1 MKKKIVSAVVALC
14 LVLGSTAA
22 LPQNAFIDS
31 TSISVSAASTS
42 TSGKCGD
49 NVSWT
54 LKDGVLT
61 ISGTGDMYY
70 YNNYDPYNT
79 SPFYERTDIK
89 SVVIKHGVTNV
100 GLYTFQDC
108 SNITSISIPASVK
121 VIDDSAF
128 KWGTTNLEKI
138 EVDSNNKDYT
148 TVDGVLYDKKVS
160 YLYFCPQA
168 KKDISIPNTVQ
179 HIDSFAFYKCRYLK
193 NITLPKGLLA
203 IGQSAFDS
211 CTSLETVVI
220 PSTVSYMDLDYNM
233 FDGCVSLV
241 SIDVDSDNTI
251 VSSIDGV
258 LYNKE
263 KTTLLLCPNRKES
276 ITIPETVTSID
287 DNAFYSD
294 DHDETY
300 ALLTS
305 IDVDANNKVYS
316 SDDGMLYSKDGTTL
330 LMCPRGKKSAAIA
343 DHATTIAPEAFYA
356 CTSLESVSIPDS
368 VVIIGED
375 AFWDCTKLTGITIP
389 NKVTNIESGLFWG
402 CESLESVNIPASVST
417 ISADAFNYCEK
428 LESINVDSNNQ
439 NYCTVD
445 GALYNKDITTLVKCP
460 AGKDSIDIP
469 STVKTI
475 GNNAFQSCDKLTSFT
490 IPVSVTSIG
499 DNAFESCTKLSSI
512 TIPDSVTSIGEYAF
526 DYCENLKSV
535 TLPESMTN
543 IADGMFQ
550 CCSNLTSVT
559 IPSSV
564 TSIGKSAFDEC
575 KNLTNINIPIGVTSI
590 GDYTFGYCESLESI
604 TVPECVTEIGAGAFY
619 GCSSLKSIN
628 IPDGVTTIGSSAFSD
643 CSSLKT
649 INIPDSVKSIGYS
662 AFNNCRSLKSAT
674 LSKSIKVLAGSVFE
688 DCSSLTSIT
697 IPDGVET
704 ISSCALSNCT
714 SLKSVTIPGSVT
726 YIWDDSFEGHSSD
739 DFAIYGKKG
748 SYAEN
753 FAKKNGEIFIDS
765 DVVSRLAGDSRFDT
779 AVEISK
785 ANFEKADTIVLA
797 YGLNYADALAGVP
810 LASSLN
816 APILLTNKDTIGDE
830 TLTEIKRLGAKNVV
844 ILGGEGAVS
853 GKVADALVGNGI
865 AKDNIERIAGSTR
878 YGTATAVAEKLT
890 KTPTDV
896 FFVYGNGFA
905 DALSVSAV
913 AAAKGAPIIYLNTKG
928 ELDKATAD
936 YLASIKGSVKNAYV
950 IGGTGVISDD
960 MMKKAG
966 KALGV
971 TPTRVFGAN
980 RFETCVAVNEK
991 FASVLSGE
999 SMCIATGVN
1008 FPDAL
1013 AGGVFAAQK
1022 KAPLF
1027 LASGKLSDVQKA
1039 YIKAKA
1045 PKNLYVFGGTGAVAN
1060 KLVDDIAQ
1068 I

>member
-1 MKKKIVSAVVALC
+1 MKKKIVSAVVAFC
-14 LVLGSTAA
+14 IVLGSAAA

-31 TSISVSAASTS
+31 TSISASADSTS

-89 SVVIKHGVTNV
+89 SVVIKNGVTNV

-108 SNITSISIPASVK
+108 SNITSISIPASVI

-128 KWGTTNLEKI
+128 KWGTANLEKI

-148 TVDGVLYDKKVS
+148 TVDGVLYDKKES

-179 HIDSFAFYKCRYLK
+179 HIDSFAFYGCRYLK
-193 NITLPKGLLA
+193 NITLPKGLRA

-241 SIDVDSDNTI
+241 SIDVDSDNTT

-263 KTTLLLCPNRKES
+263 KTTLLVCPNRKES

-287 DNAFYSD
+287 DNAFYLD

-343 DHATTIAPEAFYA
+343 DHATTIAPEAFHA
-356 CTSLESVSIPDS
+356 CKSLESVSIPDS

-375 AFWDCTKLTGITIP
+375 AFWDCTKLTVITIP

-445 GALYNKDITTLVKCP
+445 GALYNKDITKLVKCP

-526 DYCENLKSV
+526 NYCENLKSV

-550 CCSNLTSVT
+550 CCSNLTSIT

-564 TSIGKSAFDEC
+564 TSIGNRAFDEC
-575 KNLTNINIPIGVTSI
+575 KNLTNINIPVSVTSI
-590 GDYTFGYCESLESI
+590 GDYTFCYCESL
-604 TVPECVTEIGAGAFY
+604 
-619 GCSSLKSIN
+619 KN
-628 IPDGVTTIGSSAFSD
+628 
-643 CSSLKT
+643 

-662 AFNNCRSLKSAT
+662 AFKNCRSLKSAT
-674 LSKSIKVLAGSVFE
+674 LSKSIKVLAGSIFE

-704 ISSCALSNCT
+704 IGSSALSNCT

-726 YIWDDSFEGHSSD
+726 YIWFDAFEGHCSD

-753 FAKKNGEIFIDS
+753 FAKENGEIFIDS

-785 ANFEKADTIVLA
+785 ANFEKADTVVLA

-853 GKVADALVGNGI
+853 GKVVDALVGNGI

-913 AAAKGAPIIYLNTKG
+913 AAAKGSPIIYLNTKG
-928 ELDKATAD
+928 ELDKATSD

-960 MMKKAG
+960 MMKAG

-1068 I
+1068 IK

>member
-1 MKKKIVSAVVALC
+1 MKKKIVSAVVAFC
-14 LVLGSTAA
+14 IVLGSAAA

-49 NVSWT
+49 NVSWM

-89 SVVIKHGVTNV
+89 SVVIKNGVTNV

-128 KWGTTNLEKI
+128 KWGTANLEKI

-276 ITIPETVTSID
+276 ITIPETVSSID

-294 DHDETY
+294 DHDEAF

-389 NKVTNIESGLFWG
+389 NKVTTIESGLFWG

-417 ISADAFNYCEK
+417 ISADAFDYCEK

-439 NYCTVD
+439 NYYTVD
-445 GALYNKDITTLVKCP
+445 GALYNKDIITLVKCP

-469 STVKTI
+469 TTVKTI
-475 GNNAFQSCDKLTSFT
+475 GNNAFQNCDKLTSFT

-499 DNAFESCTKLSSI
+499 KNAFESCTKLSSI

-526 DYCENLKSV
+526 NYCENLKSV

-590 GDYTFGYCESLESI
+590 GDYTFRYCESLES
-604 TVPECVTEIGAGAFY
+604 
-619 GCSSLKSIN
+619 
-628 IPDGVTTIGSSAFSD
+628 
-643 CSSLKT
+643 

-674 LSKSIKVLAGSVFE
+674 LSKSISVLAGSVFE

-726 YIWDDSFEGHSSD
+726 YIWDDSFEGHCSD

-753 FAKKNGEIFIDS
+753 FAKKNGEVFIDS

-785 ANFEKADTIVLA
+785 ANFEKADTVVLA

-853 GKVADALVGNGI
+853 GKVVDALVGNGI

-890 KTPTDV
+890 KAPTDV

-913 AAAKGAPIIYLNTKG
+913 AAAKGSPIIYLNTKG
-928 ELDKATAD
+928 ELDKATSD
-936 YLASIKGSVKNAYV
+936 YLATIKGSVKNAYV

-991 FASVLSGE
+991 FADVLNGE
-999 SMCIATGVN
+999 SMCIATGAN

-1068 I
+1068 IK